1 MTASVSP
8 FDAAWIERTVLS
20 PVIVARRIAA
30 ITPETG
36 EGAVADLRLALA
48 ATDLT
53 TLQGDDTEDRVRAL
67 AERASALGTAAV
79 CVYPAMVPAALTV
92 LADSGVAVATV
103 AAGFPHGLSPLST
116 RIAEVAACVELGA
129 TEIDVVI
136 RRSHALTGNWQAL
149 YDEVAAFRAACGS
162 AHLKTIL
169 GTGELADPTII
180 ARAALVCIMAGADFV
195 KTSTGKEAVNATL
208 EAGVAMM
215 AAIEDWH
222 GATGALVGFKA
233 AGGIATADDALRWIA
248 LARNEMGEAWLA
260 PTLFRFGASRLV
272 DDIVR
277 RLPGG

>member
-8 FDAAWIERTVLS
+8 FDPAWIERTVLS
-20 PVIVARRIAA
+20 PAIVARRIAA

-36 EGAVADLRLALA
+36 EGAITDLRLALA

-53 TLQGDDTEDRVRAL
+53 TLQGDDTEDRVRTL
-67 AERASALGTAAV
+67 AERARALETAAV
-79 CVYPAMVPAALTV
+79 CVYPAMVPAALEV
-92 LADSGVAVATV
+92 LGGSGVAVATV

-116 RIAEVAACVELGA
+116 RIAEVTACVELGA
-129 TEIDVVI
+129 TEIDIVI
-136 RRSHALTGNWQAL
+136 RRGHALTGNWQGL
-149 YDEVAAFRAACGS
+149 YDEVAAFRAACGP

-169 GTGELADPTII
+169 ATGELADPTII

-233 AGGIATADDALRWIA
+233 AGGIATAEDALRWVA
-248 LARNEMGEAWLA
+248 LMRGELGEAWLTPA
-260 PTLFRFGASRLV
+260 LFRFGASRLV
-272 DDIVR
+272 DDILK
-277 RLPGG
+277 RLPDA